1 MISLLMIITSLIM
14 NREYYNTL
22 EYSKADKCF
31 CDLAKIYIFK
41 SILILMFINHQL
53 DVESH

>member
-1 MISLLMIITSLIM
+1 M